1 MKKIANK
8 LKNYHLSKHS
18 ILICCLI
25 LMTIGYATV
34 SSKLSTNG
42 SALLAVNLSNLDCYI
57 GNVFVDSKNHFDYLS
72 DDLSSFTFTM
82 SESSLKINYYIR
94 NNATEYDES
103 AKLSCSASDN
113 TTLNITNNFD
123 SLIGAQQINSGE
135 MTISK
140 SDTTEK
146 TILCR
151 LTYENVSRDTT
162 VKKNKAVFYSSIGAS
177 IDKPYTIYDGN
188 ITYDGL
194 PNTVRGNSIF
204 LGWFNKNKENINEK
218 TKIEDNEDEILYADW
233 SILHARYI
241 KYDNTKSK
249 STRET
254 VQCAIDEINSMLV

>member
-1 MKKIANK
+1 M
-8 LKNYHLSKHS
+8 S
-18 ILICCLI
+18 
-25 LMTIGYATV
+25 G
-34 SSKLSTNG
+34 ST
-42 SALLAVNLSNLDCYI
+42 
-57 GNVFVDSKNHFDYLS
+57 
-72 DDLSSFTFTM
+72 
-82 SESSLKINYYIR
+82 LKINYYIR

-113 TTLNITNNFD
+113 TILNITNNFD
-123 SLIGAQQINSGE
+123 SLISAQQINSGE

-188 ITYDGL
+188 TTYEGL
-194 PNTVRGNSIF
+194 PTTVRGNSIF

-233 SILHARYI
+233 SILHARYT

-249 STRET
+249 SDCET
-254 VQCAIDEINSMLV
+254 VQCAIDEIDSMLV

>member
-8 LKNYHLSKHS
+8 LKNYHLSKQN
-18 ILICCLI
+18 IIICCLV

-34 SSKLSTNG
+34 SSKLFTKGN
-42 SALLAVNLSNLDCYI
+42 ALLAANLSDLDCYI
-57 GNVFVDSKNHFDYLS
+57 GNVFVDSVNHFDYLS

-82 SESSLKINYYIR
+82 SGTTTKIDYYVR

-123 SLIGAQQINSGE
+123 SLISAQQINSGE

-151 LTYENVSRDTT
+151 LTYEDVSRDTA
-162 VKKNKAVFYSSIGAS
+162 VKKNKAVFYSSTGAS

-188 ITYDGL
+188 TTYEGL
-194 PNTVRGNSIF
+194 PNTVRGDSIF
-204 LGWFNKNKENINEK
+204 LGWINKDKKTIDEK
-218 TKIEDNEDEILYADW
+218 TKIEDDEDEILYADW
-233 SILHARYI
+233 SILHARYT
-241 KYDNTKSK
+241 KYDNTKSR
-249 STRET
+249 SICET